1 MTRRVLVIHSSEIVR
16 RGIIAILRNYFN
28 LDCIQYQSVK
38 EIGTQNENFEN
49 NFIITFIELTDAV
62 DQSALRKLQENNTLK
77 IIGVCKEKIES
88 KNIYCFYDCISLKST
103 STEITNTISNIL
115 NQAEPVHDKKPESNE
130 LSLREKEV
138 LQLVALGNSNKE
150 IAEKLFI
157 SIHTV
162 ISHRKNITDKLGI
175 KSISGLTVYAV
186 LNKLIDTD
194 SINPE
199 QLI

>member
-1 MTRRVLVIHSSEIVR
+1 MTKRVFVIHSSEIVR

-28 LDCIQYQSVK
+28 LDCSQYQSVK
-38 EIGTQNENFEN
+38 EVTLQKEILSDNL
-49 NFIITFIELTDAV
+49 IITFLELADSI
-62 DQSALRKLQENNTLK
+62 DQSALKQLQERNTLK
-77 IIGVCKEKIES
+77 IIGICKEKVES
-88 KNIYCFYDCISLKST
+88 KNIYGFYDCISLNST
-103 STEITNTISNIL
+103 STEITSTISNVL
-115 NQAEPVHDKKPESNE
+115 NQAEPTHDKKPENNE

-162 ISHRKNITDKLGI
+162 ISHRKNITEKLGI